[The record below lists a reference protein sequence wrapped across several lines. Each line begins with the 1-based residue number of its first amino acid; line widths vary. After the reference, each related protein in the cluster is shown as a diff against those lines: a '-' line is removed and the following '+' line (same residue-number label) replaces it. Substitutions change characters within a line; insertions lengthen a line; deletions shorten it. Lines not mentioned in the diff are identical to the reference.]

1 MSATTATTATPYAN
15 WESTVVSTKPK
26 QFLVGISEAT
36 KQAVNEAREDFT
48 RPAANPTADAVMAT
62 EKEMIEIIW
71 TVASDR
77 RYKKVEEMDDQG
89 VISLV
94 TIDLFSQQWEA
105 IKARDY
111 STTRQPK
118 AKLDTPQ
125 AIQDEINRLLARQAK
140 LQALNNQG

>member
-1 MSATTATTATPYAN
+1 MSNTTATPYAN

-36 KQAVNEAREDFT
+36 KQAVNEAREDFN
-48 RPAANPTADAVMAT
+48 RPAANPTADPVMAT

-77 RYKKVEEMDDQG
+77 RFKTVEEMDNEG
-89 VISLV
+89 FISQSTV
-94 TIDLFSQQWEA
+94 DLFSQVWET